1 MLARGIR
8 RISRYN
14 PMNSVVDYI
23 NTIEEGPRKDL
34 FLQMRDV
41 IIKNLPNGFEEEMNY
56 GMIGYVVPHTLYPK
70 GYHCSPELPLPFVN
84 LVIRKDI
91 ITFYHMGLYADVKML
106 AWFETEYRKEIGK
119 KPDMGKSCIRFKKTT
134 PIPFTLIGELMQKI
148 SPAQWIERY
157 EAAFV
162 KK

>member
-1 MLARGIR
+1 
-8 RISRYN
+8 
-14 PMNSVVDYI
+14 
-23 NTIEEGPRKDL
+23 
-34 FLQMRDV
+34 
-41 IIKNLPNGFEEEMNY
+41 MNY

-91 ITFYHMGLYADVKML
+91 ITFYHMGLYADPAML
-106 AWFETEYRKEIGK
+106 SWFEKEYIEETGK

-148 SPAQWIERY
+148 SAEQWIERY

>member
-1 MLARGIR
+1 MSTVAE
-8 RISRYN
+8 
-14 PMNSVVDYI
+14 YI
-23 NTIEEGPRKDL
+23 DSIEEGPRKEL
-34 FLQMRDV
+34 FLQLRDV
-41 IIKNLPNGFEEEMNY
+41 IASNLPSGFAETMSY
-56 GMIGYVVPHTLYPK
+56 GMIGYVVPHATYPK

-91 ITFYHMGLYADVKML
+91 ITFYHMGIYANPPLL
-106 AWFETEYRKEIGK
+106 AWFEKEYMEAVGK

-134 PIPFTLIGELMQKI
+134 PIPFALIGNLMQKI
-148 SPAQWIERY
+148 SPEQWIACY

>member
-1 MLARGIR
+1 
-8 RISRYN
+8 
-14 PMNSVVDYI
+14 MNTVGEYI
-23 NTIEEGPRKDL
+23 NSIEEGARKDL
-34 FLQMRDV
+34 FLQLREV
-41 IIKNLPNGFEEEMNY
+41 IATNLPTGFEETMNY
-56 GMIGYVVPHTLYPK
+56 GMIGYVVPHALYPK

-91 ITFYHMGLYADVKML
+91 ITFYHMGLYADAAML
-106 AWFETEYRKEIGK
+106 AWFETEYMKETAK

-134 PIPFTLIGELMQKI
+134 PIPFNLIGELIQKI
-148 SPAQWIERY
+148 SPVQWIERN

>member
-1 MLARGIR
+1 
-8 RISRYN
+8 
-14 PMNSVVDYI
+14 
-23 NTIEEGPRKDL
+23 
-34 FLQMRDV
+34 
-41 IIKNLPNGFEEEMNY
+41 
-56 GMIGYVVPHTLYPK
+56 MIGYVVPHALYPK

-84 LVIRKDI
+84 LVIRKEI
-91 ITFYHMGLYADVKML
+91 ITFYHMGLYADPAML
-106 AWFETEYRKEIGK
+106 SWFEAEYMKETGK

-148 SPAQWIERY
+148 SPAQWIKRY

>member
-1 MLARGIR
+1 M
-8 RISRYN
+8 N
-14 PMNSVVDYI
+14 PVVDYI
-23 NTIEEGPRKDL
+23 NAIEEGPRKEL
-34 FLQMRDV
+34 FLQIRDV

-56 GMIGYVVPHTLYPK
+56 GMIGYVVPHSLYPK

-91 ITFYHMGLYADVKML
+91 ITFYHMGLYADPVMSS
-106 AWFETEYRKEIGK
+106 WFEKEYIKETGK
-119 KPDMGKSCIRFKKTT
+119 KPDMGKSCIRFKKKAQ
-134 PIPFTLIGELMQKI
+134 IPFQLIGSLMQQI
-148 SPAQWIERY
+148 SPEQWIERY

>member
-1 MLARGIR
+1 MSTVA
-8 RISRYN
+8 S
-14 PMNSVVDYI
+14 YI
-23 NTIEEGPRKDL
+23 AAIEEGPRKEL
-34 FLQMRDV
+34 FLRLREV
-41 IIKNLPNGFEEEMNY
+41 IATNLPKGFEETMNY

-91 ITFYHMGLYADVKML
+91 ITFYHMGLYADTTL
-106 AWFETEYRKEIGK
+106 LGWFEAEYTKETGK

-134 PIPFTLIGELMQKI
+134 PIPFTLIGELRQKI